1 LNELL
6 IQLVSLQALDLEIDQ
21 IDDAI
26 KAEQSGLDE
35 RMSALAKREALI
47 NELKEKISS
56 QQKESR
62 TLEDEMADKMD
73 HVRERQSK
81 MMQVQTGREQTAL
94 LKEIEDAKKSAKENE
109 EKILVLIESIEKLT
123 AQMEEEKNLLKGEK
137 QLVTEETDKVRANIE
152 AINKSKKKKDA
163 KRTDQAGKI
172 KKSLLRKYD
181 TLRQHRNGLA
191 VINVVDGVC
200 QGCFMA
206 VPPQR
211 FNMLLKGDEIF
222 ACPTCQR
229 LNYYVP
235 PILEE
240 N

>member
-1 LNELL
+1 MNETLT
-6 IQLVSLQALDLEIDQ
+6 QLVNLQAIDLEIDQ
-21 IDDAI
+21 IDNAI
-26 KAEQSGLDE
+26 KSEQSALDE
-35 RMSALAKREALI
+35 RMSALAKREAFI
-47 NELKEKISS
+47 NELQEKIASL
-56 QQKESR
+56 QKENR
-62 TLEDEMADKMD
+62 TLEGEMADKMD

-109 EKILVLIESIEKLT
+109 EKIMVIMESIESLS
-123 AQMEEEKNLLKGEK
+123 AQLEEEKNLLKGEK
-137 QLVTEETDKVRANIE
+137 KLVIEETDKVRANIE
-152 AINKSKKKKDA
+152 VINKGKKKKDA
-163 KRTDQAGKI
+163 KRHDQAEKI

-191 VINVVDGVC
+191 VVNVVDGVC

-211 FNMLLKGDEIF
+211 FNMLLKGDEIYD
-222 ACPTCQR
+222 CPTCQR

-235 PILEE
+235 PAPEE